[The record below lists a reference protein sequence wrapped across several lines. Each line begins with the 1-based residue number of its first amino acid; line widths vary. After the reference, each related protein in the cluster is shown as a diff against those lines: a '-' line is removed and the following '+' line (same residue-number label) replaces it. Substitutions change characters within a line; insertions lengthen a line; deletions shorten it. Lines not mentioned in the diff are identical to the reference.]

1 MTLKEFICDPRTQQ
15 PMRGACVR
23 VAEYL
28 GVVPNTVRNWSTG
41 FWKPSAEMKH
51 KIKEMITA
59 QIDLLPRK
67 NTGRPKNKSVH

>member
-1 MTLKEFICDPRTQQ
+1 MTLKEFICDPKTQQ

-41 FWKPSAEMKH
+41 FWKPSREMSIQIKKMIAAE
-51 KIKEMITA
+51 IS
-59 QIDLLPRK
+59 LSPRK
-67 NTGRPKNKSVH
+67 NTGRPKK